1 MKDMRRILALL
12 FSVAFVGAFPVLF
25 YKAIPEA
32 NKDLVTYMLGQL
44 SGIVG
49 TILAFHFSS
58 TVGGEEK
65 TRQLVDTLAG
75 QNQPGRTDTMEVEAD
90 QVTVTPK

>member
-12 FSVAFVGAFPVLF
+12 FSIAFVGAFPVLF

-65 TRQLVDTLAG
+65 TRQIVALSG
-75 QNQPGRTDTMEVEAD
+75 QNQPGKTDTMEVEAD
-90 QVTVTPK
+90 QVTVQRR